1 MVAAWCRSADH
12 AVERRTLSRDLGVDV
27 PPIIR
32 ASAGKDPV
40 DPLAGDLFPVDVTEA
55 CACQSELRLGKSLGQ
70 VDQADTGKKLRD
82 AERIDV
88 GSRRHPAKTGGS
100 PPIIVK
106 LTLTLRHQLSAKS
119 PFGQHRPP
127 PH

>member
-12 AVERRTLSRDLGVDV
+12 AVERRTLSHDPGVDV

-32 ASAGKDPV
+32 ASAGKNPV
-40 DPLAGDLFPVDVTEA
+40 DPLAGDLFPVDVTEPGA
-55 CACQSELRLGKSLGQ
+55 RQPELCLGKSLAQ
-70 VDQADTGKKLRD
+70 VDQADAGKKLRN

-88 GSRRHPAKTGGS
+88 GPRRHRAKTRGF

-127 PH
+127 PD

>member
-12 AVERRTLSRDLGVDV
+12 AVERRTLSRDLAVDV

-40 DPLAGDLFPVDVTEA
+40 DPLAGDLFPVDVAEA
-55 CACQSELRLGKSLGQ
+55 CARQSELRLGKSLGQ
-70 VDQADTGKKLRD
+70 VDQADARKKLRN

-88 GSRRHPAKTGGS
+88 RPRWHRAKTRGF

-106 LTLTLRHQLSAKS
+106 LTLTLRHQLRAKS
-119 PFGQHRPP
+119 SFGQHRPP